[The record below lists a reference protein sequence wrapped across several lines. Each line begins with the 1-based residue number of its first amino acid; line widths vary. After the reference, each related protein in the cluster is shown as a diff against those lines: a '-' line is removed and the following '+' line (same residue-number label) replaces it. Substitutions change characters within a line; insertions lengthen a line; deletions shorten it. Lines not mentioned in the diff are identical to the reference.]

1 MFLIM
6 IFFFKGLKQ
15 FGFANKQGIIREK
28 SIPAECTDAI
38 EVYNIQDKQI
48 IKYKDMVTINDEEPE
63 ETTPLNFV
71 ERDFSIF
78 DSSTR
83 LETMGILLL
92 LFIAYLIKL
101 IINKLKQNRTAIQMN
116 KQAQPTTQ
124 PNINLQNLQNGLGML
139 AAAAE
144 SLNNLN
150 SLKQSNPF
158 QCQYCKVI
166 LKSKAGLTNH
176 QKKCKEQSRRQSCF
190 CF

>member
-1 MFLIM
+1 M
-6 IFFFKGLKQ
+6 
-15 FGFANKQGIIREK
+15 
-28 SIPAECTDAI
+28 
-38 EVYNIQDKQI
+38 
-48 IKYKDMVTINDEEPE
+48 MVTIKDEEHE
-63 ETTPLNFV
+63 ETTPLSFF
-71 ERDFSIF
+71 ERDFSVF
-78 DSSTR
+78 DSSKR
-83 LETMGILLL
+83 LETIGILLL

-101 IINKLKQNRTAIQMN
+101 AINKLKRNRTTIQMN
-116 KQAQPTTQ
+116 NQTQPTTQ

-150 SLKQSNPF
+150 NLKQPNTL

-176 QKKCKEQSRRQSCF
+176 QKKCKEQTRRQRRCF